1 LIIEKYKNQDCNI
14 IQDIYNELKKVF
26 YSNGKL
32 LLTAEYVVLDGA
44 VALAIPTRL
53 GQSLV
58 VEAVEGKEITWVSLD
73 ENDDIWFEGNFD
85 RIKLEPIVN
94 GDGERYNE
102 IAVQLAKILQIAN
115 VMNPSFLAEDHGWK
129 ITAKLQF
136 PRNWGLGSSST
147 LINNIAQWAQVN
159 AFDLLNKS
167 FVGSGYDIAAAQND
181 SPILFSINEED
192 HMVET
197 VQLPWQ
203 FSKELFFVHLNQKQD
218 SNEAIT
224 HYRRA
229 SKKNKV
235 HLDAFS
241 EITKKVA
248 SCNTLSEF
256 TSLMSLHEEL
266 ISSIIDMPTVK
277 NRLFPDYPGLIKSL
291 GAWGGDFVLVAGKEA
306 DQDYFRKKGYGTI
319 IPFTKMMK

>member
-1 LIIEKYKNQDCNI
+1 LIIEKYKNQDRTNI
-14 IQDIYNELKKVF
+14 QGTYKELKNTF

-53 GQSLV
+53 GQSLF

-73 ENDDIWFEGNFD
+73 ENNVIWFQGNFD
-85 RIKLEPIVN
+85 RIKLEPIAI
-94 GDGERYNE
+94 GDSERYDE
-102 IAVQLAKILQIAN
+102 IAVHIAKILQIAKT
-115 VMNPSFLAEDHGWK
+115 MNPSFLAEDHGWK

-136 PRNWGLGSSST
+136 PRDWGLGSSST

-167 FVGSGYDIAAAQND
+167 FGGSGYDIAAAQND
-181 SPILFSINEED
+181 SPVLFSRNGEN
-192 HMVET
+192 HRVET

-203 FSKELFFVHLNQKQD
+203 FTEELFFVHLNQKQD
-218 SNEAIT
+218 SKEAIA
-224 HYRRA
+224 HYRRTY
-229 SKKNKV
+229 KKNKV

-241 EITKKVA
+241 EISKKVA
-248 SCNTLSEF
+248 SCKTLSEF
-256 TSLMSLHEEL
+256 TSLMSSHEEL

-277 NRLFPDYPGLIKSL
+277 KRLFPDYPGLIKSL
-291 GAWGGDFVLVAGKEA
+291 GAWGGDFVLVAGKEE

>member
-1 LIIEKYKNQDCNI
+1 LIIEKNKNQDCTT

-44 VALAIPTRL
+44 VALAIPTIL
-53 GQSLV
+53 GQSLY
-58 VEAVEGKEITWVSLD
+58 VEAVDGEEITWVSLY
-73 ENDDIWFEGNFD
+73 ENDDVWFEGNFD
-85 RIKLEPIVN
+85 GNMLKPIAIGN
-94 GDGERYNE
+94 DQQHKE
-102 IAVQLAKILQIAN
+102 IAMHLAKILQIAK

-167 FVGSGYDIAAAQND
+167 FGGSGYDIAAAQND
-181 SPILFSINEED
+181 SPILFTRNEEN
-192 HMVET
+192 HIVET

-203 FSKELFFVHLNQKQD
+203 FTKELFFVHLNQKQD
-218 SNEAIT
+218 SKEAIT

-229 SKKNKV
+229 SKNNKV

-266 ISSIIDMPTVK
+266 ISSIIEMPTVK
-277 NRLFPDYPGLIKSL
+277 KRLFPDYPGLIKSL

>member
-1 LIIEKYKNQDCNI
+1 MIIEKYKNQDRTNI
-14 IQDIYNELKKVF
+14 QGTYKELKNTF

-53 GQSLV
+53 GQSLF
-58 VEAVEGKEITWVSLD
+58 VEAVEGKEIIWVSLD
-73 ENDDIWFEGNFD
+73 ENNVIWFQGNFD
-85 RIKLEPIVN
+85 RIKLEPIAV
-94 GDGERYNE
+94 GDGERYDE
-102 IAVQLAKILQIAN
+102 IAVHLAKILQIAKT
-115 VMNPSFLAEDHGWK
+115 MNPSFLAEDHGWK

-136 PRNWGLGSSST
+136 PRIWGLGSSST

-167 FVGSGYDIAAAQND
+167 FGGSGYDIAVAQND
-181 SPILFSINEED
+181 SPVLFSRNEEN
-192 HMVET
+192 HRVET

-203 FSKELFFVHLNQKQD
+203 FTEELFFVHLNQKQD
-218 SNEAIT
+218 SKEAIT
-224 HYRRA
+224 HYRRTY
-229 SKKNKV
+229 KKNKV

-241 EITKKVA
+241 EISKKVA
-248 SCNTLSEF
+248 SCKTLSEF
-256 TSLMSLHEEL
+256 TSLMSSHEEL

-277 NRLFPDYPGLIKSL
+277 KRLFPDYPGLIKSL